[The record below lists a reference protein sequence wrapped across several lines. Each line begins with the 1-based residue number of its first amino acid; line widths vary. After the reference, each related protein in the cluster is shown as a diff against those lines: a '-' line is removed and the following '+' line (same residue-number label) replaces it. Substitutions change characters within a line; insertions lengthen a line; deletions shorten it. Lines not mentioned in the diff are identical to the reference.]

1 MDSVKE
7 KAISGFLWRV
17 IQNGGAQII
26 SFIVS
31 IILARLLSPEDYGLI
46 AMITVF
52 TNIALVFINVGFS
65 SSIVQKKELNELD
78 INTMF
83 YSGIILA
90 TVIYLILFL
99 CAPLISS
106 FYAEPSLTILLRVES
121 LIVIIGS
128 LYSVQQALLI
138 RRLEFKKS
146 CLASILGVIT
156 QGLVGISLAYLGFGV
171 WAIVFSTLSNYFVCA
186 IILWVI
192 VDWKPAF
199 QFSFL
204 SLNKVL
210 GFSSKMLFS
219 ELLNS
224 IFNNIRS
231 IIIGKQYSSADL
243 AYYNKGYQFPTL
255 IMTQIDGAMTTVLFS
270 SLSSIQDDWR
280 EKGLPALRR
289 AMKMSLYICSPIL
302 LGLFAV
308 AEPLVLLLLTEKWA
322 NSIIYVRLC
331 CIICLFWPLSAQRHA
346 LNARG
351 QSGVTLKLNIISK
364 IITLLLLLATY
375 KHSVE
380 LLVSSTIIASL
391 ICLIIG
397 MITYKKYL
405 DYPLILQIIDI
416 APPILLS
423 VVMSFG
429 VWCVSLLKL
438 SNLVTLVMQVIVGFI
453 LYILL
458 SWIFRVDS
466 FFYLLDM
473 VKGLLSRKRNCT

>member
-1 MDSVKE
+1 
-7 KAISGFLWRV
+7 
-17 IQNGGAQII
+17 
-26 SFIVS
+26 
-31 IILARLLSPEDYGLI
+31 
-46 AMITVF
+46 
-52 TNIALVFINVGFS
+52 
-65 SSIVQKKELNELD
+65 
-78 INTMF
+78 
-83 YSGIILA
+83 
-90 TVIYLILFL
+90 
-99 CAPLISS
+99 
-106 FYAEPSLTILLRVES
+106 
-121 LIVIIGS
+121 
-128 LYSVQQALLI
+128 
-138 RRLEFKKS
+138 
-146 CLASILGVIT
+146 
-156 QGLVGISLAYLGFGV
+156 
-171 WAIVFSTLSNYFVCA
+171 
-186 IILWVI
+186 
-192 VDWKPAF
+192 
-199 QFSFL
+199 
-204 SLNKVL
+204 
-210 GFSSKMLFS
+210 MLFS

-270 SLSSIQDDWR
+270 SLSSIQDDWKR
-280 EKGLPALRR
+280 KGLPALRR
-289 AMKMSLYICSPIL
+289 AMKLSLYICSPIL

-308 AEPLVLLLLTEKWA
+308 AEPLVLLLLTDKWA

-364 IITLLLLLATY
+364 VITLLLLLATY
-375 KHSVE
+375 KYSVE
-380 LLVSSTIIASL
+380 LLVSSTIIASF

-405 DYPLILQIIDI
+405 DYPLILQIKDI

-423 VVMSFG
+423 IVMSCG
-429 VWCVSLLKL
+429 VWCVSLLNL
-438 SNLVTLVMQVIVGFI
+438 SNLITLVLQVIVGFI

-473 VKGLLSRKRNCT
+473 IKGLLSRKRNCA